1 MGRTELDALAVAS
14 GPVSLWLDVLDAT
27 IRTCQ
32 EHGRAD
38 LVAWLWQRRA
48 QLLHPHLRVLVV
60 GAAKQGKSQLIN
72 ALINAPV
79 CIVGDDRG
87 TTVPTVVR
95 HTAAP
100 SAHLIVRASADAA
113 WMPDAGPQD
122 RIPLALERLADALT
136 ETVAGQPA
144 GTVERLHAD
153 VGVPRSLLA
162 AGLQLIDTPPLPGLP
177 SASPAAVGRLR
188 ELATDSRADLVMFA
202 CESGRELSDAEVEV
216 LADLARLYPNLV
228 VAYTKTD
235 YAAHWRRDLEASR
248 MRLIQAGV
256 PATMLPLS
264 ATLRARAAQTG
275 DTALNGESGFPALI
289 GLLEHAVAA
298 KPDRLARATVGV
310 LGRTVTERLAVPL
323 REHLDAQRAETETS
337 MAVKRLHETQ
347 RRMDELRRC
356 STRWQSR
363 LSDEVADMMSD
374 IEHDLRERTR
384 AVIAEADEVFT
395 ASDPLKVWDEFEPWL
410 RDALVEVAETS
421 MGWLGE
427 RAAWLARAVAAEFP
441 AELGDVLPPWV
452 PGVQD
457 GVPDR
462 VVGLDSPEVE
472 RFTMTQK
479 LFTGLRGSYGGVL
492 MFGLATSLAGMSLI
506 NPISLSGG
514 ALFGGKS
521 IREEGR
527 SLLRRRQAAA
537 RAAVRQHVDEIFVG
551 LAKDAKDSV
560 RRVQRA
566 LRDHFSAVTEDLQEA
581 IIESLR
587 TAKADAEREV
597 SVREGQARRTE
608 QELIRLAGLQKQ
620 ALALLQAPA

>member
-79 CIVGDDRG
+79 CVVGDDRG

-95 HTAAP
+95 HMAAP
-100 SAHLIVRASADAA
+100 TAHLIVRASADAA

-177 SASPAAVGRLR
+177 SAAPAAVGRLR

-202 CESGRELSDAEVEV
+202 SESGRELSDAQVEV

-289 GLLEHAVAA
+289 SLLEHAVEA

-323 REHLDAQRAETETS
+323 REYLDAHRAETETS

-356 STRWQSR
+356 SSRWQSR

-374 IEHDLRERTR
+374 VEHDLRERTR
-384 AVIAEADEVFT
+384 AVIAKADEVFT
-395 ASDPLKVWDEFEPWL
+395 ASDPLKVWNEFEPWL

-427 RAAWLARAVAAEFP
+427 RSAWLARAVAAEFP

-457 GVPDR
+457 GLPDR

-620 ALALLQAPA
+620 ALALLRAPA